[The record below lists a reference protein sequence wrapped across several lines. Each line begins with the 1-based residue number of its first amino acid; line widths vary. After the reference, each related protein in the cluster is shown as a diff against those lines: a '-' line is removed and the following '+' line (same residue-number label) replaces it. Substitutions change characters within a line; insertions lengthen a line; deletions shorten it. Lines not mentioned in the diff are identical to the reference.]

1 MIFVQ
6 VRDTH
11 SLIYS
16 GAQVCVGG
24 RGLCGLNREV
34 FKI

>member
-16 GAQVCVGG
+16 GAQMCVGG
-24 RGLCGLNREV
+24 EGAVWFKLRG
-34 FKI
+34 F